1 MKGRRFA
8 AVLIV
13 LSMIL
18 MLVPLQAFAGETGDT
33 VPEADRLENV
43 SGTFDT
49 DGAVGEES
57 GEQELL
63 KEQTSEEPSGMEVI
77 SGSEE
82 IFAEEVTE
90 DSANADESAE
100 ADAEVTEKEDAAAE
114 AETEQDS
121 TETAGGE
128 EAEEKDAALADEAAE
143 GAAVTQMTFSGTS
156 SEVTWRDA
164 TASADENGV
173 RTVTFNAVI
182 PEGTTAAELNLN
194 ILDTPN
200 LNTISFT
207 PAQDE
212 TIKYTIN
219 VSDAAGTYRFKES
232 SGAVAVADSSWNVSA
247 SVSESL
253 AKAMLLSADGASGSY
268 SSADTYLTASGEG
281 NGFSSLLQ
289 RQWTDGQSSQSLNY
303 YQQMQSGASAAAYPA
318 VQFKLVPAAAAGSA
332 SGTVEDTAEKLSG
345 SVPLSVKKVLTGQTL
360 KAEQFTFEL
369 KDENGNVLQTKKNE
383 LDGTIPFD
391 SIEFTDDDLGEH
403 KYTINEVM
411 PEGAKADANGK
422 IIVNNIE
429 YDTHIENVTIT
440 ISLNDEG
447 KLKATV
453 RQSTTELTFT
463 NKYVETSA
471 ASTSTS
477 RTSPRTGDSVPIMPY
492 FSMLAGAGLALILS
506 RRLIR
511 AYIRH

>member
-18 MLVPLQAFAGETGDT
+18 MLVPLQAFAGDKEDT
-33 VPEADRLENV
+33 VSETEQVTAA
-43 SGTFDT
+43 SDT
-49 DGAVGEES
+49 LNIDGVMEEGVGD
-57 GEQELL
+57 QELL
-63 KEQTSEEPSGMEVI
+63 IEDTANTEAV
-77 SGSEE
+77 SGSGE
-82 IFAEEVTE
+82 ITAEEVTE
-90 DSANADESAE
+90 DSVKIDEPAE
-100 ADAEVTEKEDAAAE
+100 PDAEVTEEEDAASE
-114 AETEQDS
+114 AETEADLI
-121 TETAGGE
+121 ETAGAE
-128 EAEEKDAALADEAAE
+128 ETEEKDAALDDETAGDAD
-143 GAAVTQMTFSGTS
+143 VTQMTFSGTS
-156 SEVTWRDA
+156 SEVAWHDA
-164 TASADENGV
+164 TSAVDENGS

-182 PEGTTAAELNLN
+182 PDGTTASELNLN

-207 PAQDE
+207 PAPAE
-212 TIKYTIN
+212 TIKYIVNIT
-219 VSDAAGTYRFKES
+219 DAAGAYRFKEG
-232 SGAVAVADSSWNVSA
+232 SGAVAIADGSWNVSA
-247 SVSESL
+247 SVSASL
-253 AKAMLLSADGASGSY
+253 AKAMLLSADGASGGY

-281 NGFSSLLQ
+281 NGFNSVLQ
-289 RQWTDGQSSQSLNY
+289 SQWSDGQTSQSLSY
-303 YQQMQSGASAAAYPA
+303 YQQMQSGDSTTAYPA
-318 VQFKLVPAAAAGSA
+318 VQFKLVPAEAAESA
-332 SGTVEDTAEKLSG
+332 ADTVEDSEETLSG

-369 KDENGNVLQTKKNE
+369 KDENGNVLQTKKNAQ
-383 LDGTIPFD
+383 DGTIPFD
-391 SIEFTDDDLGEH
+391 SIQFTGDDLGEH
-403 KYTINEVM
+403 KYTVNEVV

-422 IIVNNIE
+422 IIVDNIE
-429 YDTHIENVTIT
+429 YDTHTENVTIT

-463 NKYVETSA
+463 NKYVGTGA

-492 FSMLAGAGLALILS
+492 FSMLAGAGIALIMS